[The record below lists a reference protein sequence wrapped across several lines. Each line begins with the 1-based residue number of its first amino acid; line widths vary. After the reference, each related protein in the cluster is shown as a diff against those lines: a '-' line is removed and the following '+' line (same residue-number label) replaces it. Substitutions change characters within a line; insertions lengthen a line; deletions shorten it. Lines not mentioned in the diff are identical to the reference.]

1 MNGEQETVVTEDEET
16 REPETEERQG
26 AEAPEQDQP
35 EAGSEEAGR
44 SSIEKALEDM
54 GIETDDDGEEPAPAA
69 DEKPAEGNQP
79 KEAAPAAEP
88 KHAEPAKDVKPEE
101 QPKPAASPEQ
111 EEAELVKSIPSER
124 GRKRMTQ
131 LLREGREARTNL
143 DSFRRVVSDSGLDQE
158 SFGNLLTI
166 TKLCS
171 SANPQDLDRG
181 LKMLEDVRTAL
192 YRQVGREAPGVDL
205 LAGQSD
211 LQERVKAMGISREDA
226 LAIARGR
233 QAEAAQKA
241 QYEAARQE
249 QAEQAAFMA
258 KLDNFK
264 QVTTQA
270 FAAHQNDLDF
280 NERIAVLQKRFTP
293 QEIIRFA
300 RDVPPEQWGPTL
312 MYYYDMAGDMVQ
324 KPAAQPRPNVI
335 AGRPSRAAGARVNAK
350 VAATPEGIAARMEE
364 LGL

>member
-1 MNGEQETVVTEDEET
+1 MNGEQETVVAEDEEK
-16 REPETEERQG
+16 RNVETEETHESG
-26 AEAPEQDQP
+26 TPEQDQP
-35 EAGSEEAGR
+35 EADSEEPGR
-44 SSIEKALEDM
+44 SAIEKAMEDM
-54 GIETDDDGEEPAPAA
+54 GLEAEDEEPAPEAGA
-69 DEKPAEGNQP
+69 KPAEGNQP
-79 KEAAPAAEP
+79 KEEEPAAKQPEVL
-88 KHAEPAKDVKPEE
+88 AKEEKPEE

-111 EEAELVKSIPSER
+111 EEAELVKAIPSER

-233 QAEAAQKA
+233 QAEADQKA

-300 RDVPPEQWGPTL
+300 REVPPEQWGPTL

-324 KPAAQPRPNVI
+324 RPAAQPRPNVI

>member
-1 MNGEQETVVTEDEET
+1 MNGEQETVVAEDEEK
-16 REPETEERQG
+16 RNAETEETH
-26 AEAPEQDQP
+26 ESDAPEQDQP
-35 EAGSEEAGR
+35 EEDSEESGR
-44 SSIEKALEDM
+44 SAIEKAMEDM
-54 GIETDDDGEEPAPAA
+54 GLEAEDEEPAPEAGA
-69 DEKPAEGNQP
+69 KPAEGNQQ
-79 KEAAPAAEP
+79 KEEEPAAKQPEV
-88 KHAEPAKDVKPEE
+88 PAKEEKPEE

-111 EEAELVKSIPSER
+111 EEAELVKAIPSER

-233 QAEAAQKA
+233 QAEADQKA

-300 RDVPPEQWGPTL
+300 REVPPEQWGPTL

-324 KPAAQPRPNVI
+324 RPVAQPRPNVI

>member
-1 MNGEQETVVTEDEET
+1 MNGEQETVVAEDEEK
-16 REPETEERQG
+16 RNAETEETH
-26 AEAPEQDQP
+26 EPDAPEQDQP
-35 EAGSEEAGR
+35 EADSEESGR
-44 SSIEKALEDM
+44 SAIEKAMEDM
-54 GIETDDDGEEPAPAA
+54 GLEAEDEEPAPEAGA
-69 DEKPAEGNQP
+69 RPAEGNQP
-79 KEAAPAAEP
+79 KEEEPAAKQPEV
-88 KHAEPAKDVKPEE
+88 PAKEEKPEE
-101 QPKPAASPEQ
+101 QPKPAVSPEQ
-111 EEAELVKSIPSER
+111 EEAELVKAIPSER

-233 QAEAAQKA
+233 QAEADQKA

-300 RDVPPEQWGPTL
+300 REVPPEQWGPTL

-324 KPAAQPRPNVI
+324 RPAAQPRPNVI

>member
-1 MNGEQETVVTEDEET
+1 MNGEQETVVAEDEEK
-16 REPETEERQG
+16 RNVETEETH
-26 AEAPEQDQP
+26 ESDAPEQDQP
-35 EAGSEEAGR
+35 EEDSEESGR
-44 SSIEKALEDM
+44 SAIEKAMEDM
-54 GIETDDDGEEPAPAA
+54 GLEAEDEEPAPEAGA
-69 DEKPAEGNQP
+69 KPAEGNQP
-79 KEAAPAAEP
+79 KEEEPAAKQPEV
-88 KHAEPAKDVKPEE
+88 PAKEEKPEE

-111 EEAELVKSIPSER
+111 EEAELVKAIPSER

-233 QAEAAQKA
+233 QAEADQKA

-300 RDVPPEQWGPTL
+300 REVPPEQWGPTL

-324 KPAAQPRPNVI
+324 RPAAQPRPNVI

-350 VAATPEGIAARMEE
+350 IAATPEGIAARMEE

>member
-1 MNGEQETVVTEDEET
+1 MNGEQETVVTQDKET
-16 REPETEERQG
+16 REPETEERQ
-26 AEAPEQDQP
+26 EQDAPEQDQP

-44 SSIEKALEDM
+44 RSIEKALEDM
-54 GIETDDDGEEPAPAA
+54 GIETDEDDEESSPAA
-69 DEKPAEGNQP
+69 GEKPVEGDQP
-79 KEAAPAAEP
+79 KEVAPAAEP
-88 KHAEPAKDVKPEE
+88 KPAEPAKEAKPEE
-101 QPKPAASPEQ
+101 QPKPAASQEQ

-335 AGRPSRAAGARVNAK
+335 AGRPSRAAGSRVNAK

>member
-1 MNGEQETVVTEDEET
+1 MNGEQETVVAEDEEK
-16 REPETEERQG
+16 RNAETEETH
-26 AEAPEQDQP
+26 EPDAPEQDQP
-35 EAGSEEAGR
+35 EEDSEESGR
-44 SSIEKALEDM
+44 SAIEKAMEDM
-54 GIETDDDGEEPAPAA
+54 GLEAEDEEPAPEAGA
-69 DEKPAEGNQP
+69 KPAEGNQP
-79 KEAAPAAEP
+79 KEEEPAAKQPEV
-88 KHAEPAKDVKPEE
+88 PAKEEKPEE

-111 EEAELVKSIPSER
+111 EEAELVKAIPSER

-226 LAIARGR
+226 LEIARGR

-300 RDVPPEQWGPTL
+300 REVPPEQWGPTL

-324 KPAAQPRPNVI
+324 RPAAQPRPNVI

>member
-1 MNGEQETVVTEDEET
+1 MNGEQETVVAEDEEK
-16 REPETEERQG
+16 RNVETEETP
-26 AEAPEQDQP
+26 ESDAPEQDQP
-35 EAGSEEAGR
+35 EEDSEESGR
-44 SSIEKALEDM
+44 SAIEKAMEDM
-54 GIETDDDGEEPAPAA
+54 GLEAEDEEPAPEAGA
-69 DEKPAEGNQP
+69 KPAEGNQP
-79 KEAAPAAEP
+79 KEEEPAAKQPEV
-88 KHAEPAKDVKPEE
+88 PAKEEKPEE

-111 EEAELVKSIPSER
+111 EEAELVKAIPSER

-233 QAEAAQKA
+233 QAEADQKA

-300 RDVPPEQWGPTL
+300 REVPPEQWGPTL

-324 KPAAQPRPNVI
+324 RPAAQPRPNVI

>member
-1 MNGEQETVVTEDEET
+1 MNGEQETVVAEDEEK
-16 REPETEERQG
+16 RNAETEETP
-26 AEAPEQDQP
+26 EPDAPEQDQP
-35 EAGSEEAGR
+35 EEDSEESGR
-44 SSIEKALEDM
+44 SAIEKAMEDM
-54 GIETDDDGEEPAPAA
+54 GLEAEDEEPAPEAGA
-69 DEKPAEGNQP
+69 KPAEGNQP
-79 KEAAPAAEP
+79 KEEEPAAKQPEV
-88 KHAEPAKDVKPEE
+88 PAKEEKPEE
-101 QPKPAASPEQ
+101 QPKLAASPEQ
-111 EEAELVKSIPSER
+111 EEAELVKAIPSER

-241 QYEAARQE
+241 QYEAAQQE

-300 RDVPPEQWGPTL
+300 REVPPEQWGPTL

-324 KPAAQPRPNVI
+324 RPAAQPRPNVI

>member
-1 MNGEQETVVTEDEET
+1 MNGEQETVVAEDEEK
-16 REPETEERQG
+16 RNVETEETP
-26 AEAPEQDQP
+26 EPDAPEQDQP
-35 EAGSEEAGR
+35 EEDSEESGR
-44 SSIEKALEDM
+44 SAIEKAMEDM
-54 GIETDDDGEEPAPAA
+54 GLEAEDEEPAPDAGA
-69 DEKPAEGNQP
+69 KPDEGNQP
-79 KEAAPAAEP
+79 KEEEPAAKQPEV
-88 KHAEPAKDVKPEE
+88 PAKEEKPEE
-101 QPKPAASPEQ
+101 QQKPAASPEQ
-111 EEAELVKSIPSER
+111 EEAELVKAIPSER

-181 LKMLEDVRTAL
+181 LKMLEDVRTVL

-233 QAEAAQKA
+233 QAEADQKA

-300 RDVPPEQWGPTL
+300 REVPPEQWGPTL

-324 KPAAQPRPNVI
+324 RPAAQPRPNVI

>member
-1 MNGEQETVVTEDEET
+1 MNGEQETVVAEDEEK
-16 REPETEERQG
+16 RNVETEETH
-26 AEAPEQDQP
+26 ESDAPEQDQP
-35 EAGSEEAGR
+35 EEDSEESGR
-44 SSIEKALEDM
+44 SAIEKAMEDM
-54 GIETDDDGEEPAPAA
+54 GLEAEDEAPAPEAGA
-69 DEKPAEGNQP
+69 KPVEGNQP
-79 KEAAPAAEP
+79 KEEEPAAKQPEV
-88 KHAEPAKDVKPEE
+88 PAKEEKPEE

-111 EEAELVKSIPSER
+111 EEAELVKAIPSER

-233 QAEAAQKA
+233 QAEADQKA

-300 RDVPPEQWGPTL
+300 REVPPEQWGPTL

-324 KPAAQPRPNVI
+324 RPAAQPRPNVI

>member
-1 MNGEQETVVTEDEET
+1 MNGEQETVVTEDEEK
-16 REPETEERQG
+16 RNPETEETH
-26 AEAPEQDQP
+26 ESDTPEQDQP
-35 EAGSEEAGR
+35 EADSEEPGR
-44 SSIEKALEDM
+44 SAIEKAMEDM
-54 GIETDDDGEEPAPAA
+54 GLEAEDEEPAPEAGA
-69 DEKPAEGNQP
+69 KPDEGNQS
-79 KEAAPAAEP
+79 KEEEPAAKQPEAPAKE
-88 KHAEPAKDVKPEE
+88 EKPEE

-111 EEAELVKSIPSER
+111 EEAELVKAIPSER

-300 RDVPPEQWGPTL
+300 REVPPEQWGPTL

>member
-1 MNGEQETVVTEDEET
+1 MNGEQETVVAEDEEKRNT
-16 REPETEERQG
+16 ETEETP
-26 AEAPEQDQP
+26 EPDAPEQDQP
-35 EAGSEEAGR
+35 EEDSEESGR
-44 SSIEKALEDM
+44 SAIEKAMEDM
-54 GIETDDDGEEPAPAA
+54 GLEAEDEEPAPEAGA
-69 DEKPAEGNQP
+69 KPAEGNQP
-79 KEAAPAAEP
+79 KEEEPAAKQPEV
-88 KHAEPAKDVKPEE
+88 PAKEEKPEE

-111 EEAELVKSIPSER
+111 EEAELVKAIPSER

-233 QAEAAQKA
+233 QAEADQKA
-241 QYEAARQE
+241 QYEAARRE

-300 RDVPPEQWGPTL
+300 REVPPEQWGPTL

-324 KPAAQPRPNVI
+324 RPAAQPRPNVI

>member
-1 MNGEQETVVTEDEET
+1 MNGEQETVVAEDEEK
-16 REPETEERQG
+16 RNVETEETP
-26 AEAPEQDQP
+26 EPDAPEQDQP
-35 EAGSEEAGR
+35 EADSEESGR
-44 SSIEKALEDM
+44 SAIEKAMEDM
-54 GIETDDDGEEPAPAA
+54 GLEAEDEEPAPEAGA
-69 DEKPAEGNQP
+69 KPAEGNQP
-79 KEAAPAAEP
+79 KEEEPAAKQPEV
-88 KHAEPAKDVKPEE
+88 PAKEEKPEE

-111 EEAELVKSIPSER
+111 EEAELVKAIPSER

-233 QAEAAQKA
+233 QAEADQKA

-300 RDVPPEQWGPTL
+300 REVPPEQWGPTL

-324 KPAAQPRPNVI
+324 RPAAQPRPNVI

>member
-1 MNGEQETVVTEDEET
+1 MNGEQETIVAEDEEK
-16 REPETEERQG
+16 RNVETEETH
-26 AEAPEQDQP
+26 ESDAPEQDQP
-35 EAGSEEAGR
+35 EEDSEESGR
-44 SSIEKALEDM
+44 SAIEKAMENMGLEAED
-54 GIETDDDGEEPAPAA
+54 EEPAPEAGA
-69 DEKPAEGNQP
+69 KPAEGNQP
-79 KEAAPAAEP
+79 KEEKPAAKQPEAPAKE
-88 KHAEPAKDVKPEE
+88 EKPEE

-111 EEAELVKSIPSER
+111 EEAELVKAIPSER

>member
-1 MNGEQETVVTEDEET
+1 MNGEQETVVAEDEEK
-16 REPETEERQG
+16 RNVETEETH
-26 AEAPEQDQP
+26 ESDAPEQDQP
-35 EAGSEEAGR
+35 EEDSEESGR
-44 SSIEKALEDM
+44 SAIEKAMEDM
-54 GIETDDDGEEPAPAA
+54 GLEAEDEEPAPEAGA
-69 DEKPAEGNQP
+69 KPAEGNQP
-79 KEAAPAAEP
+79 KEEEPAAKQPEVS
-88 KHAEPAKDVKPEE
+88 AKEEKPEE

-111 EEAELVKSIPSER
+111 EEAELVKAIPSER

-241 QYEAARQE
+241 QYEAAQQE

-300 RDVPPEQWGPTL
+300 REVPPEQWGPTL

-324 KPAAQPRPNVI
+324 RPAAQPRPNVI

>member
-1 MNGEQETVVTEDEET
+1 MNGEQETVVAEDEEK
-16 REPETEERQG
+16 RNVETEETP
-26 AEAPEQDQP
+26 ELDAPEQDQP
-35 EAGSEEAGR
+35 EEDSEESGR
-44 SSIEKALEDM
+44 SAIEKAMEDM
-54 GIETDDDGEEPAPAA
+54 GLEAEDEEPAPEAGA
-69 DEKPAEGNQP
+69 KPAEGNQP
-79 KEAAPAAEP
+79 KEEEP
-88 KHAEPAKDVKPEE
+88 VAKQPEVPAKEEKPEE

-111 EEAELVKSIPSER
+111 EEAELVKAIPSER

-233 QAEAAQKA
+233 QAEADQKA

-300 RDVPPEQWGPTL
+300 REVPPEQWGPTL

-324 KPAAQPRPNVI
+324 RPAAQPRPNVI

>member
-1 MNGEQETVVTEDEET
+1 MNGEQETVVAEDEEK
-16 REPETEERQG
+16 RNVETEETH
-26 AEAPEQDQP
+26 ESDAPEQDRP
-35 EAGSEEAGR
+35 EEDSEESGR
-44 SSIEKALEDM
+44 SAIEKAMEDM
-54 GIETDDDGEEPAPAA
+54 GLEAEDEEPAPEAGA
-69 DEKPAEGNQP
+69 KPAEGNQP
-79 KEAAPAAEP
+79 KEEEPAAKQPEV
-88 KHAEPAKDVKPEE
+88 PAKEEKPEE

-111 EEAELVKSIPSER
+111 EEAELVKAIPSER

-241 QYEAARQE
+241 QYEAAQQE

-300 RDVPPEQWGPTL
+300 REVPPEQWGPTL

-324 KPAAQPRPNVI
+324 RPAAQPRPNVI

>member
-1 MNGEQETVVTEDEET
+1 MNGEQETVVTEDEEK
-16 REPETEERQG
+16 RNPETEETH
-26 AEAPEQDQP
+26 ESDAPEEDQP
-35 EAGSEEAGR
+35 ESGSEETGR
-44 SSIEKALEDM
+44 SAIEKAMEDM
-54 GIETDDDGEEPAPAA
+54 GLEAEDEEPAPEAGA
-69 DEKPAEGNQP
+69 KPAEGNQP
-79 KEAAPAAEP
+79 KEEEPAAKQPEV
-88 KHAEPAKDVKPEE
+88 PAKEEKPEE
-101 QPKPAASPEQ
+101 QPKPAVSPEQ
-111 EEAELVKSIPSER
+111 EEAELVKAIPSER

-233 QAEAAQKA
+233 QAEADQKA

-300 RDVPPEQWGPTL
+300 REVPPEQWGPTL

-324 KPAAQPRPNVI
+324 RPAAQPRPNVI

>member
-1 MNGEQETVVTEDEET
+1 MNGEQETVVAEDEEK
-16 REPETEERQG
+16 RNVETEETP
-26 AEAPEQDQP
+26 EPDAPEQDQP
-35 EAGSEEAGR
+35 EEDSEESGR
-44 SSIEKALEDM
+44 SAIEKAMEDM
-54 GIETDDDGEEPAPAA
+54 GLEAEDEEPAPDAGA
-69 DEKPAEGNQP
+69 KPDEGNQP
-79 KEAAPAAEP
+79 KEEEPAAKQPEV
-88 KHAEPAKDVKPEE
+88 PAKEEKPEE

-111 EEAELVKSIPSER
+111 EEAELVKAIPSER

-233 QAEAAQKA
+233 QAEADQKA

-300 RDVPPEQWGPTL
+300 REVPPEQWGPTL

-324 KPAAQPRPNVI
+324 RPAAQPRPNVI

>member
-1 MNGEQETVVTEDEET
+1 MNGEQETVVAEDEEK
-16 REPETEERQG
+16 RNVETEETP
-26 AEAPEQDQP
+26 EPDAPEQDQP
-35 EAGSEEAGR
+35 EEDSEESGR
-44 SSIEKALEDM
+44 SAIEKAMEDM
-54 GIETDDDGEEPAPAA
+54 GLEAEDEEPAPEAGA
-69 DEKPAEGNQP
+69 KPAEGNQP
-79 KEAAPAAEP
+79 KEEEPAAKQSEV
-88 KHAEPAKDVKPEE
+88 PAKEEKPEE

-111 EEAELVKSIPSER
+111 EEAELVKAIPSER

-233 QAEAAQKA
+233 QAEADQKA

-300 RDVPPEQWGPTL
+300 REVPPEQWGPTL

-324 KPAAQPRPNVI
+324 RPAAQPRPNVI

>member
-44 SSIEKALEDM
+44 SSTEKALEDM
-54 GIETDDDGEEPAPAA
+54 GIETDDDGEEPAA
-69 DEKPAEGNQP
+69 DENPAEGNQP

-88 KHAEPAKDVKPEE
+88 KPAEPAKDVKPEE

-233 QAEAAQKA
+233 QAEAAQKE

-280 NERIAVLQKRFTP
+280 NERIAILQKRFTP

-300 RDVPPEQWGPTL
+300 REVPPEQWGPTL